1 MKSIINNKFAK
12 LFILSVILVCLVYM
26 IMPKRKEAPLPKQN
40 EPVSIQS
47 LIKNDETPEPQTT
60 PSTTSPTTQS
70 TPETPKEKEPEKL
83 PEKSYPAGKTVDEA
97 WETYIELVN
106 DNPRDVDYGIY
117 TEMSK
122 IILKNT
128 ENRRHEYYGN
138 PASIYV
144 DKPYKVS
151 QKGNYAVVNFEDPN
165 TKDNLPFFFC
175 KTPEGWKFD
184 LVYQRKLTR
193 FAQEAIVGIKRN
205 ISPYNALLRRYPFY
219 HGFDIPLEI
228 KDIYRVSDDAELAK
242 KTRELEALANSPEMT
257 PGKVLELARIYTI
270 TSMNAKALPVLEQLK
285 TNFPDKA
292 DVYKY
297 AAMVHINSQSD
308 YKAAIAEMEKYVQL
322 KPAYEYGHNFLGFLY
337 SNAHEYKKAQ
347 GEFERALQINRLS
360 CYASSKLAP
369 VYYNLY
375 NSLSDM
381 REEKYEYLEK
391 YKNMLK
397 TAANNCTGAD
407 YERYVMLIQWK
418 HKVNALP
425 ENMQKAPPTP
435 NLPKAPDYDTN

>member
-1 MKSIINNKFAK
+1 
-12 LFILSVILVCLVYM
+12 
-26 IMPKRKEAPLPKQN
+26 
-40 EPVSIQS
+40 
-47 LIKNDETPEPQTT
+47 
-60 PSTTSPTTQS
+60 
-70 TPETPKEKEPEKL
+70 
-83 PEKSYPAGKTVDEA
+83 
-97 WETYIELVN
+97 
-106 DNPRDVDYGIY
+106 
-117 TEMSK
+117 
-122 IILKNT
+122 
-128 ENRRHEYYGN
+128 
-138 PASIYV
+138 
-144 DKPYKVS
+144 
-151 QKGNYAVVNFEDPN
+151 
-165 TKDNLPFFFC
+165 
-175 KTPEGWKFD
+175 
-184 LVYQRKLTR
+184 
-193 FAQEAIVGIKRN
+193 
-205 ISPYNALLRRYPFY
+205 
-219 HGFDIPLEI
+219 
-228 KDIYRVSDDAELAK
+228 
-242 KTRELEALANSPEMT
+242 
-257 PGKVLELARIYTI
+257 
-270 TSMNAKALPVLEQLK
+270 
-285 TNFPDKA
+285 
-292 DVYKY
+292 
-297 AAMVHINSQSD
+297 MVHINSQSD
-308 YKAAIAEMEKYVQL
+308 YKAATAEMEKYVQL